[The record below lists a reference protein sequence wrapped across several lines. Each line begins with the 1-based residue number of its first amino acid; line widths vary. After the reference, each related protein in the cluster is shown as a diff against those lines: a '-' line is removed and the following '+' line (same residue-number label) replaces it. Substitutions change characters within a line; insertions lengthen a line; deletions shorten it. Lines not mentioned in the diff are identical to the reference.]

1 MARIQRLTAVAALA
15 GVMFSASFTL
25 ASPALAAESPAPMT
39 SGQAAT
45 TPAEPVQVASPPVI
59 GGEQLGLKGKQVN
72 LGPDAQPLPDIWASS
87 WVLADATTG
96 EILASKG
103 AHKLR
108 APASTLKSLT
118 ALTLLPRLPF
128 DGTYVGRQ
136 SDVVSGTAMAG
147 VKPGVTYTN
156 KQLFYGMMLPS
167 GNDAARALAHAN
179 GGIKETVAQMNE
191 VAVSI
196 GALDTVAKTPN
207 GLDKKGQHSSAFD
220 LALIARHGL
229 QDPQFA
235 KIVRTM
241 KAPFPS
247 EGGGTHPIYTT
258 NRLLLGGYKGCI
270 GVKTGFTTKAGR
282 TFIGAATRK
291 GHTLVVAL
299 MGIKSGSAQAA
310 AAALTWGFKN
320 RDKVT
325 PVGTL
330 NVEGTSIAAQSSPAD
345 SETEDAVIVPSGPP
359 ATAAIAVPDVAR
371 TTWPPGVWYTLIA
384 LVVAGVLV
392 WAWFRRKSR
401 KSPYSVI

>member
-1 MARIQRLTAVAALA
+1 MARRLRPAAVAALV
-15 GVMFSASFTL
+15 GTLVSASIL
-25 ASPALAAESPAPMT
+25 SASPALAEESGAP
-39 SGQAAT
+39 AAT
-45 TPAEPVQVASPPVI
+45 QPAATGEVV
-59 GGEQLGLKGKQVN
+59 GGGQLGLKGRQVN
-72 LGPDAQPLPDIWASS
+72 LGPDAKPLPDIWASS

-118 ALTLLPRLPF
+118 ALTLLPRLPM

-136 SDVVSGTAMAG
+136 SDVVPGTAMAG

-167 GNDAARALAHAN
+167 GNDAARALAHSN
-179 GGIKETVAQMNE
+179 GGMKKTLAAMNE
-191 VAVSI
+191 VAASI
-196 GALDTVAKTPN
+196 GALDTVARTPN
-207 GLDKKGQHSSAFD
+207 GLDRKGQVSSAFD

-229 QDPQFA
+229 RNPDFA
-235 KIVRTM
+235 TIVRTE

-270 GVKTGFTTKAGR
+270 GVKTGFTTDAGR

-291 GHTLVVAL
+291 GRTLIVAL

-320 RDKVT
+320 HDKVT

-330 NVEGTSIAAQSSPAD
+330 NVEGTQTVRAAAPAASA
-345 SETEDAVIVPSGPP
+345 SEEAVIVPSGPP
-359 ATAAIAVPDVAR
+359 ATAAIAVPDVSR
-371 TTWPPGVWYTLIA
+371 TSWPPAVWYALIA
-384 LVVAGVLV
+384 LVVAGVLL
-392 WAWFRRKSR
+392 WAWARRKSR
-401 KSPYSVI
+401 RSPYSVI

>member
-1 MARIQRLTAVAALA
+1 MARIPRLTVVAALVGA
-15 GVMFSASFTL
+15 LVVV
-25 ASPALAAESPAPMT
+25 ASPARAETAAPTPEPTASAP
-39 SGQAAT
+39 S
-45 TPAEPVQVASPPVI
+45 TPVV
-59 GGEQLGLKGKQVN
+59 GGDQLGLKGRQVN
-72 LGPDAQPLPDIWASS
+72 LGPGASPLPEIWASS

-108 APASTLKSLT
+108 APASTLKTLT
-118 ALTLLPRLPF
+118 ALTLLPRLPL

-136 SDVVSGTAMAG
+136 SDLEPGTAMAG

-156 KQLFYGMMLPS
+156 EQLFYGMMLPS
-167 GNDAARALAHAN
+167 GNDAARALGHSN
-179 GGIKETVAQMNE
+179 GGIKKTVAEMNE
-191 VAVSI
+191 VAASI

-207 GLDKKGQHSSAFD
+207 GLDRKGQRSSAFD
-220 LALIARHGL
+220 LALIARTAL
-229 QDPQFA
+229 QIPEFA
-235 KIVRTM
+235 AIVRTE

-247 EGGGTHPIYTT
+247 EGGGTHPIYT
-258 NRLLLGGYKGCI
+258 NNHLLLGGYKGCI

-291 GHTLVVAL
+291 GHTLIVAL

-310 AAALTWGFKN
+310 ATALTWGFKN

-330 NVEGTSIAAQSSPAD
+330 NVAGATAPPAVTASPSARAAEA
-345 SETEDAVIVPSGPP
+345 IVPSGPP

-371 TTWPPGVWYTLIA
+371 TTWPPAVWYSLIA
-384 LVVAGVLV
+384 LVVIGVLA
-392 WAWFRRKSR
+392 WAWLRRKSR
-401 KSPYSVI
+401 RSPHSLI

>member
-1 MARIQRLTAVAALA
+1 MARIQRLVAAAALVGA
-15 GVMFSASFTL
+15 LVAQS
-25 ASPALAAESPAPMT
+25 SPALADQSPAPVST
-39 SGQAAT
+39 DQVAT
-45 TPAEPVQVASPPVI
+45 DHPSSSSPSAEPVV
-59 GGEQLGLKGKQVN
+59 GGEQLGRKGVQVN
-72 LGPDAQPLPDIWASS
+72 LGSGAKPLPDIWASS

-108 APASTLKSLT
+108 APASTLKTLT
-118 ALTLLPRLPF
+118 ALTLLPKLPL

-136 SDVVSGTAMAG
+136 SDIVSGTAMAG

-156 KQLFYGMMLPS
+156 EQLFYGMMLPS
-167 GNDAARALAHAN
+167 GNDAARALAHSN
-179 GGIKETVAQMNE
+179 GGIKETVAQMND
-191 VAVSI
+191 VAASI

-220 LALIARHGL
+220 LALIAMHGL
-229 QDPQFA
+229 QNPEFA
-235 KIVRTM
+235 TIVRTK

-247 EGGGTHPIYTT
+247 EGGGTHPIYT
-258 NRLLLGGYKGCI
+258 NNHLLLGGYKGCI
-270 GVKTGFTTKAGR
+270 GVKTGFTSNAGR

-320 RDKVT
+320 YDKLT

-330 NVEGTSIAAQSSPAD
+330 NVAGAAVSPAAQPSGGESTA
-345 SETEDAVIVPSGPP
+345 AALVPSGPP

-371 TTWPPGVWYTLIA
+371 TTWPPMVWYALIA
-384 LVVAGVLV
+384 LVVAGVLA
-392 WAWFRRKSR
+392 WAWVRRKSR
-401 KSPYSVI
+401 RSPYSVI